1 MGRSRDKKNNRD
13 VLQLLRKMVAEA
25 GGHVSR
31 SILNKVLR
39 GRIPPTKSVIR
50 ALKLRVV
57 YLQKKN
63 LCGSNLK
70 WVAAAPISPRPHGSS
85 RTAPSP
91 AAID

>member
-25 GGHVSR
+25 GGQSAWAKKSDVSR

-50 ALKLRVV
+50 ALKLRVRV
-57 YLQKKN
+57 LAEKK
-63 LCGSNLK
+63 S
-70 WVAAAPISPRPHGSS
+70 VRV
-85 RTAPSP
+85 
-91 AAID
+91 